1 VGSADIDKQ
10 SFLFAVEK
18 AKTFALIY
26 PQATIKEAVVD
37 IETINIERE
46 EAIMNMLRGWFMF
59 LGPTSSQELLE
70 LLHLTRL
77 EIEQTLLRLESTGLI
92 LRGSFRSTAQ
102 EWCERR
108 LLARIHHLTLGKLR
122 KEIEPVSAAQFMR
135 WLLTWQHLAPGT
147 QLAGEPGLLA
157 VIEQLQGF
165 EIPAK
170 AWEADIFAKR
180 VRHYDPQLL
189 DRLCLMGVVGW
200 GRLSTTNHVIE
211 NNTVIETRRVIP
223 TSVAPITF
231 FMRENSEWMPH
242 IHHEENEIP
251 GLGHAA
257 QEIYGYLKKNGASFF
272 TDIAYGVN
280 RLKSEVEMGLWELV
294 TTGIATADGF
304 DNLRSLIDPR
314 RRLIKKKRRTVRH
327 QYSTGRWSL
336 LKTTPARDSNQRIEA
351 MCWVLLKRYG
361 IVFRDLLAR
370 EKIIPRWRELL
381 ITFRRMEDRGDIRG
395 GRFISGFLGEQFALP
410 YAIESLRAIKRKKPD
425 AEIITISAADPLN
438 LVGYILP
445 GTKVNAVAKGTLM
458 LQDGLHIEE

>member
-1 VGSADIDKQ
+1 
-10 SFLFAVEK
+10 
-18 AKTFALIY
+18 
-26 PQATIKEAVVD
+26 
-37 IETINIERE
+37 
-46 EAIMNMLRGWFMF
+46 
-59 LGPTSSQELLE
+59 
-70 LLHLTRL
+70 
-77 EIEQTLLRLESTGLI
+77 
-92 LRGSFRSTAQ
+92 
-102 EWCERR
+102 
-108 LLARIHHLTLGKLR
+108 
-122 KEIEPVSAAQFMR
+122 
-135 WLLTWQHLAPGT
+135 
-147 QLAGEPGLLA
+147 
-157 VIEQLQGF
+157 
-165 EIPAK
+165 
-170 AWEADIFAKR
+170 
-180 VRHYDPQLL
+180 
-189 DRLCLMGVVGW
+189 
-200 GRLSTTNHVIE
+200 
-211 NNTVIETRRVIP
+211 
-223 TSVAPITF
+223 
-231 FMRENSEWMPH
+231 
-242 IHHEENEIP
+242 
-251 GLGHAA
+251 
-257 QEIYGYLKKNGASFF
+257 
-272 TDIAYGVN
+272 
-280 RLKSEVEMGLWELV
+280 MGLWELV